1 MARSPA
7 KSGPTQDAGLQ
18 GSYEQILEDAAPPA
32 LFGAHG
38 ALELYPGAVLLA
50 GHNGIVL
57 HANELAT
64 PIATLLT
71 AGGHEEL
78 REAVRAAILGT
89 AAQVNPLVVTA
100 TEGGKS
106 VERAFDVTVLPW
118 SEGTAALLLGRDV
131 TLERSLRSALVESR
145 QRYKDLVEI
154 SNDFAWE
161 TDAEGRFAFVSPRGA
176 LGYQASE
183 LVGRPASDLLLD
195 SKLADRNP
203 FSAKEPVEEAEIWVR
218 DAAGEGLCLLST
230 VLPLTGHGGA
240 WLGARGVCR
249 DITELRCHEAELAE
263 AQNRERLFSYI
274 VNMVRR
280 ELEPQR
286 MLTATAEALLPA
298 LALTGISI
306 HALIEGE
313 IGQPLAQAG
322 QAVDTHDLSAL
333 SGMLTP
339 EKLTAELERNSGAVL
354 IRATQFRDEM
364 NGLLCVW
371 RASGGRGWNQEDR
384 SLLNNISGQVGL
396 AIEQLARQTEMEVL
410 SMTDPL
416 TGLDNRRSF
425 TAKLEKRV
433 AADSGAKGAGA
444 LIYVD
449 LDNFKQVNDT
459 HGHQTGDEALLDV
472 AALLKEQSRSGD
484 LAARLG
490 GDEFALFLEGMDHA
504 EAERKGEQL
513 LKLAERL
520 RGYSGD
526 ADHPL
531 GFSLGIAIHEPTKGE
546 SLESLL
552 RRADEAMYSAKRSGK
567 NALRLATAYDRRKAA
582 D

>member
-7 KSGPTQDAGLQ
+7 KSGPTQDAVRQ
-18 GSYEQILEDAAPPA
+18 GSYDQLLEDAAPPA

-57 HANELAT
+57 HANELAA

-100 TEGGKS
+100 TEAGKS

-161 TDAEGRFAFVSPRGA
+161 TDAEGCFAFVSPRGA
-176 LGYQASE
+176 LGYKASD

-195 SKLADRNP
+195 PKLADKSP
-203 FSAKEPVEEAEIWVR
+203 FSAKEPVDAAEIWVR
-218 DAAGEGLCLLST
+218 DAAGESLCLLST
-230 VLPLTGHGGA
+230 VLPLTVDGA

-249 DITELRCHEAELAE
+249 DITQLRCHEAELAE

-298 LALTGISI
+298 LALSGISI
-306 HALIEGE
+306 HALVDGE
-313 IGQPLAQAG
+313 IGQALAQSG
-322 QAVDTHDLSAL
+322 QAADVQDLAGL
-333 SGMLTP
+333 SELLTP
-339 EKLTAELERNSGAVL
+339 ENLVAELERDSGAVL
-354 IRATQFRDEM
+354 VRATRFRDEM

-371 RASGGRGWNQEDR
+371 RSSGARGWSQEDR
-384 SLLNNISGQVGL
+384 GLLNNISGQVGL

-433 AADSGAKGAGA
+433 AADSGAKRPGA

-472 AALLKEQSRSGD
+472 AALLKEQSRAGD

-490 GDEFALFLEGMDHA
+490 GDEFALFLEDMDRA
-504 EAERKGEQL
+504 TAERKGERL

-531 GFSLGIAIHEPTKGE
+531 GFSLGIAIHEPKKGE

-552 RRADEAMYSAKRSGK
+552 RRADEAMYGAKRSGK
-567 NALRLATAYDRRKAA
+567 NALRLAAAFDRRKAA

>member
-1 MARSPA
+1 
-7 KSGPTQDAGLQ
+7 
-18 GSYEQILEDAAPPA
+18 
-32 LFGAHG
+32 
-38 ALELYPGAVLLA
+38 
-50 GHNGIVL
+50 
-57 HANELAT
+57 
-64 PIATLLT
+64 
-71 AGGHEEL
+71 
-78 REAVRAAILGT
+78 
-89 AAQVNPLVVTA
+89 
-100 TEGGKS
+100 
-106 VERAFDVTVLPW
+106 
-118 SEGTAALLLGRDV
+118 
-131 TLERSLRSALVESR
+131 
-145 QRYKDLVEI
+145 
-154 SNDFAWE
+154 
-161 TDAEGRFAFVSPRGA
+161 
-176 LGYQASE
+176 
-183 LVGRPASDLLLD
+183 
-195 SKLADRNP
+195 
-203 FSAKEPVEEAEIWVR
+203 
-218 DAAGEGLCLLST
+218 
-230 VLPLTGHGGA
+230 
-240 WLGARGVCR
+240 
-249 DITELRCHEAELAE
+249 
-263 AQNRERLFSYI
+263 RLFSYI

-280 ELEPQR
+280 ELGPQR

-333 SGMLTP
+333 SELLTS
-339 EKLTAELERNSGAVL
+339 EKLTAELERNSGAIL

-371 RASGGRGWNQEDR
+371 RASGGRGWSQEDR

-433 AADSGAKGAGA
+433 AADSGAKGPGA

-472 AALLKEQSRSGD
+472 AALLKEQSRAGD

-490 GDEFALFLEGMDHA
+490 GDEFALFLEGMDRTK
-504 EAERKGEQL
+504 AERKGEQL

-531 GFSLGIAIHEPTKGE
+531 GFSLGIAIHEPKKGE

-567 NALRLATAYDRRKAA
+567 NALRLAAAYDRRKAA
-582 D
+582 E